1 MLQLMKNSFYVF
13 LAACSFGILS
23 SIVKLAYQ
31 QGFTFQEV
39 TLGQFGSGWL
49 IMLILMLI
57 FSRKKVKLGQFIR
70 LAGVGACT
78 CLTGVFYYLS
88 LQSIPA
94 SIAVVLLFQ
103 FTWIG
108 VVIEVITTRQ
118 RPSKATVISI
128 LLLLLGTVLAGGVI
142 GANPMELSV
151 KGVFLGLM
159 AAVMMALFIFF
170 SGRVETAMP
179 TISRS
184 FFTSTGSLLLL
195 LLLHVTMYGP
205 SAVLQVS
212 FEHGLWIYG
221 LILGIF
227 GVVIPVLLLAL
238 GAPKISIGLAS
249 ILSAGELPV
258 AILASIFV
266 LNERVSALQWIGIT
280 VILIGIAYPQLAG
293 RKRQEE
299 SGGNPIESY
308 SS

>member
-1 MLQLMKNSFYVF
+1 MLQLMKNSLYVF

-49 IMLILMLI
+49 IMLILMLF
-57 FSRKKVKLGQFIR
+57 FSRKKVKLRQFIR

-118 RPSKATVISI
+118 RPSKSTVISI
-128 LLLLLGTVLAGGVI
+128 LLLFLGTVLAGGII
-142 GANPMELSV
+142 GANPLGLSV

-170 SGRVETAMP
+170 SGRVETALP

-184 FFTSTGSLLLL
+184 FCTSSGSLLLL

-205 SAVLQVS
+205 SAVLEVS
-212 FEHGLWIYG
+212 FKDGLWIYG

-258 AILASIFV
+258 AILASIWL
-266 LNERVSALQWIGIT
+266 LNEKVSILQWVGIA
-280 VILIGIAYPQLAG
+280 VILVGIAYPQFSG
-293 RKRQEE
+293 RKQQEGN
-299 SGGNPIESY
+299 GGIPSESY

>member
-1 MLQLMKNSFYVF
+1 MFDRS
-13 LAACSFGILS
+13 
-23 SIVKLAYQ
+23 
-31 QGFTFQEV
+31 
-39 TLGQFGSGWL
+39 
-49 IMLILMLI
+49 
-57 FSRKKVKLGQFIR
+57 
-70 LAGVGACT
+70 
-78 CLTGVFYYLS
+78 
-88 LQSIPA
+88 
-94 SIAVVLLFQ
+94 VLLFVTAEYSCVDRRGAAVSIYLDRSRYRSHHNTAKT
-103 FTWIG
+103 FESNSLIHS
-108 VVIEVITTRQ
+108 VI
-118 RPSKATVISI
+118 A
-128 LLLLLGTVLAGGVI
+128 LGHRTGWRCYWGESNGIECA
-142 GANPMELSV
+142 
-151 KGVFLGLM
+151 GVFLGLM

-195 LLLHVTMYGP
+195 LVLHVTMYGP

-212 FEHGLWIYG
+212 FENGLWIYG
-221 LILGIF
+221 LILGVF

-266 LNERVSALQWIGIT
+266 LNERVSVLQWIGIT

-299 SGGNPIESY
+299 SGGNPTESY